1 MKLLEIEWNWRCSPI
16 TFSMSFPMI
25 LSRTI
30 GLKDLG
36 ESYNFLLGLEM
47 TMNVNVLK
55 WEGQWPSSKYASV
68 MLMILLR
75 HTLSLMI
82 LLRCLH
88 DSLSRPGVNELLYL
102 AIELVNSS
110 SEKETH
116 IIEHLFGI
124 SSRVQMSICWFW
136 AVWNNEWRAY

>member
-16 TFSMSFPMI
+16 TFSISFPMI

-30 GLKDLG
+30 GLKDLE

-47 TMNVNVLK
+47 TMNVDVLK
-55 WEGQWPSSKYASV
+55 WEGQWSSSKHASV

-75 HTLSLMI
+75 HTLSWMI

-102 AIELVNSS
+102 AIELVNSF
-110 SEKETH
+110 SEKGTH
-116 IIEHLFGI
+116 IIGHLFGI
-124 SSRVQMSICWFW
+124 SSRVQMSICWSW
-136 AVWNNEWRAY
+136 AVLNDEWRAY